1 MAATE
6 ANARAEGVA
15 DRIELRT
22 GDMRELPFADG
33 SFDVVVSSLAIHNIP
48 GADDRRR
55 AIDEAWR
62 VLAPGGRL
70 RIADIRHVGAYRQR
84 LADLGASD
92 LRIGSLGWRMW
103 WGGPWMPTRIV
114 SARKP

>member
-1 MAATE
+1 MAATT

-15 DRIELRT
+15 DRVELQT
-22 GDMRELPFADG
+22 GDMRDLPFADA
-33 SFDVVVSSLAIHNIP
+33 SFDVVVSSIAIHNIE
-48 GADDRRR
+48 DDAGRHR

-70 RIADIRHVGAYRQR
+70 RIADIRHAASYRDR
-84 LADLGASD
+84 LEELGALDLD
-92 LRIGSLGWRMW
+92 LRGMGWRMW